1 MDGHRIRSL
10 RFGDAKV
17 KPAARGVFLPEY
29 RARLK
34 SGRRSPLR
42 KVNYC
47 AYPGPTLGE
56 WPGIPRNKI
65 AAKDPC

>member
-29 RARLK
+29 R
-34 SGRRSPLR
+34 PLEER
-42 KVNYC
+42 PPL
-47 AYPGPTLGE
+47 A
-56 WPGIPRNKI
+56 
-65 AAKDPC
+65 